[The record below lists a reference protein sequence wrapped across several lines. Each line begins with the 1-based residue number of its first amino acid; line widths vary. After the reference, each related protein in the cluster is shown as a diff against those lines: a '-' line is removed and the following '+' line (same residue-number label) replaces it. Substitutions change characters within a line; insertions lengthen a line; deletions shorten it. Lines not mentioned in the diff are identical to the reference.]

1 MIVSAHT
8 AVSSGMQ
15 VQHVEV
21 ETDISA
27 SLPTIIVVGLAD
39 KAITESRERIR
50 AAIKQSGYDFPLGK
64 ITVNLAPADAV
75 KSGSVL
81 DVAIAVCILR
91 HTVAIKQN
99 LGEKTLYLGEL
110 SLDGSLRPIKNILS
124 ICLWARENGFERIFL
139 PAKNKSEAEVV
150 SGIEIF
156 AIERLIQLVDFLNGE
171 ISIEPIKPISLKKRI
186 AEHQALHQLDM
197 AHVKGQTVAKRALE
211 IAAAGGHNVMLIGTP
226 GSGKTLLART
236 FVSILPTMSEA
247 EVIEAS
253 RIYSAAGLLPGGD
266 LIYTRPFRSPHHSAS
281 HIALVGGTQAL
292 RPGEISLAH
301 RGVLFLDEF
310 AEFRRESIEALRGPL
325 EDGQVTVSRAS
336 GSAQYPAKFILIA
349 AANPTPSGHFADT
362 SNGSRLQANTRY
374 EAKFSGPIM
383 DRIDLH
389 VRVEAVK
396 TDELM
401 TDSLAEH
408 STDIQARVQKARSM
422 QQKRFGKTGTVTN
435 SEMSSIQIKQYC
447 VLTPDCKQ
455 LMERAIEQFGLSARS
470 YHRLLKISRTIA
482 DLVGDKDIVLA
493 HLAEALQFRP
503 KSLKA

>member
-21 ETDISA
+21 ETDITA
-27 SLPTIIVVGLAD
+27 ALPTIIVVGLAD

-50 AAIKQSGYDFPLGK
+50 AAIKQSGYEFPLGK

-91 HTVAIKQN
+91 HTRSITQD

-124 ICLWARENGFERIFL
+124 ICLWAREHGFDRIFL
-139 PAKNKSEAEVV
+139 PSKNRHEAEVV
-150 SGIEIF
+150 SGITII
-156 AIERLIQLVDFLNGE
+156 AIDTLAQLVDGLNGTTE
-171 ISIEPIKPISLKKRI
+171 LSAIEPISLLDKI
-186 AEHQALHQLDM
+186 AEHDHSFPLDM

-211 IAAAGGHNVMLIGTP
+211 IAAAGGHNVMLMGSP

-236 FVSILPTMSEA
+236 FTSILPSMSET

-281 HIALVGGTQAL
+281 HVALVGGTQSL

-310 AEFRRESIEALRGPL
+310 AEFSRETIEALRGPL
-325 EDGQVTVSRAS
+325 EDGFVTISRAA
-336 GSAQYPAKFILIA
+336 GSAQYPAKFILVA
-349 AANPTPSGHFADT
+349 AANPTPGGHFQDA
-362 SNGSRLQANTRY
+362 SNGARHSANTRY
-374 EAKFSGPIM
+374 QAKFSGPIM

-401 TDSLAEH
+401 THSLSES
-408 STDIQARVQKARSM
+408 STEIRARVQQARHR
-422 QQKRFGKTGTVTN
+422 QTQRFAGTKCITN
-435 SEMSSIQIKQYC
+435 SEMSHSVLKKWC
-447 VLTPDCKQ
+447 VLDTESQ
-455 LMERAIEQFGLSARS
+455 ALLERAITQFDLSARS
-470 YHRLLKISRTIA
+470 YHRILKISRTIA
-482 DLVGDKDIVLA
+482 DLAGSDTITTE
-493 HLAEALQFRP
+493 HLAEALQYRP
-503 KSLKA
+503 KPLS